1 MFLMQRRQTQPI
13 KLIQCFSIVTCRIKL
28 SWGYSLTLVYLDVCF
43 LGKPAHVTVVG
54 LANSTCTQYMIV
66 RLVMKCVVDYNIH
79 VHVWYMH
86 PGFSCTSLMIPI
98 IKHFA
103 YLWLSMKP
111 VLFVRTQDSIM
122 MSLSPPWKASTV
134 DTSTDFVSF

>member
-1 MFLMQRRQTQPI
+1 M
-13 KLIQCFSIVTCRIKL
+13 
-28 SWGYSLTLVYLDVCF
+28 
-43 LGKPAHVTVVG
+43 
-54 LANSTCTQYMIV
+54 
-66 RLVMKCVVDYNIH
+66 VDYSI
-79 VHVWYMH
+79 HVWYMH

>member
-1 MFLMQRRQTQPI
+1 
-13 KLIQCFSIVTCRIKL
+13 
-28 SWGYSLTLVYLDVCF
+28 
-43 LGKPAHVTVVG
+43 
-54 LANSTCTQYMIV
+54 
-66 RLVMKCVVDYNIH
+66 MKCVVDYNIH
-79 VHVWYMH
+79 VHVWYMYMH